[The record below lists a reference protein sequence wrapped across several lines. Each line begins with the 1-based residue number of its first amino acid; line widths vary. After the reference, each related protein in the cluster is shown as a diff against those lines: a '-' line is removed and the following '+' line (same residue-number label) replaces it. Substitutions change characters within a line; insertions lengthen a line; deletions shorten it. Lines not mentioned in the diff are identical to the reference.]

1 MPDGP
6 VPTAEKDGNWETDT
20 LQNAHN
26 EKKYRTEALNE
37 IMSSPLWVQ
46 IYQTLIRSAESR
58 SERPPPLPARPRRAR
73 THPQVVEGDVGE
85 PLSGDVL
92 AELLGQSGLL
102 LGVHGQHRARDQ
114 LLDAA
119 RGKVPRLDPHQVV
132 EGELDDE
139 AALGAHLEDGRDE
152 PEGGAT

>member
-1 MPDGP
+1 MVNSSISPVSVPVDLSSMTDPDGP
-6 VPTAEKDGNWETDT
+6 QGTGG
-20 LQNAHN
+20 Q
-26 EKKYRTEALNE
+26 R
-37 IMSSPLWVQ
+37 SP
-46 IYQTLIRSAESR
+46 SA
-58 SERPPPLPARPRRAR
+58 PPPARPRRAR

-152 PEGGAT
+152 PEGGET